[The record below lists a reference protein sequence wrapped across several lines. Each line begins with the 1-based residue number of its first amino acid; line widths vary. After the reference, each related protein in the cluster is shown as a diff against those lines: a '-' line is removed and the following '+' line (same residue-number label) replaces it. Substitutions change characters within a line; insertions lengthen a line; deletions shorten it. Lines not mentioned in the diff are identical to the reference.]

1 MKVRVTEGVLQDDAK
16 QVPSGEECVEK
27 EELMGKEKEKE
38 KEKVLVEKEKEMMN
52 TEASL
57 EKEEERLLRVAS
69 EMSHI
74 DSIVLFE
81 TSVSRRH
88 SPDPFPS
95 NKQISLPLST
105 RFVTLL
111 SSSHR

>member
-27 EELMGKEKEKE
+27 EELMGKEKEK
-38 KEKVLVEKEKEMMN
+38 VLVEKEKTN
-52 TEASL
+52 TETSI

>member
-1 MKVRVTEGVLQDDAK
+1 MRMKVRVTEGVLQDDAK

-27 EELMGKEKEKE
+27 EELMGKEKEK
-38 KEKVLVEKEKEMMN
+38 VLVEKEKTN

-57 EKEEERLLRVAS
+57 EKEEERLLRAAS
-69 EMSHI
+69 EMSQI

-81 TSVSRRH
+81 TSVYRRH
-88 SPDPFPS
+88 SPNPFPS
-95 NKQISLPLST
+95 NKQISSPLST